1 MIQDDSKSNGI
12 QIHPRKERAQQ
23 ASRIPLTPVPVL
35 PSKTRLKLT
44 AADRERKMQLED
56 DLLETESALLE
67 AYEEFRAGSGEWR
80 KVQRLDHDYRQVIDA
95 ANEFIFAIHG
105 DQHNYLSGQSKNWLK
120 SEKGQAYAQWMDE
133 WDVEISSGELP
144 EPGLVCELELDAL
157 EMFQDLPDEPSA

>member
-1 MIQDDSKSNGI
+1 
-12 QIHPRKERAQQ
+12 
-23 ASRIPLTPVPVL
+23 
-35 PSKTRLKLT
+35 
-44 AADRERKMQLED
+44 MQLED